1 LEKIEQ
7 FICNSYQLQA
17 FIKKLLHKNKK
28 AGNLKLPKILLYILS
43 KELKSKKELVQIL
56 ALQAVSTSFTSATGN
71 CL

>member
-1 LEKIEQ
+1 MNNLFATHTSCKH
-7 FICNSYQLQA
+7 SL
-17 FIKKLLHKNKK
+17 KKLLHKNKK